1 MISVLPCF
9 INLLNDRFDVLE
21 PKIYNSDARQVPKSP
36 EWFMSA
42 SSKIKVLAKN
52 LSRAALV
59 AEEATK
65 YLAKRYHISLIVK
78 GIVVVVSI
86 SSYLHQRAAAS
97 SYSAFI
103 QNGCSDQA

>member
-1 MISVLPCF
+1 VAEADASITE
-9 INLLNDRFDVLE
+9 RFEVLE

-42 SSKIKVLAKN
+42 SSKIKVFAKN

-65 YLAKRYHISLIVK
+65 YLAKRFVFLNSK
-78 GIVVVVSI
+78 P
-86 SSYLHQRAAAS
+86 
-97 SYSAFI
+97 
-103 QNGCSDQA
+103 NM